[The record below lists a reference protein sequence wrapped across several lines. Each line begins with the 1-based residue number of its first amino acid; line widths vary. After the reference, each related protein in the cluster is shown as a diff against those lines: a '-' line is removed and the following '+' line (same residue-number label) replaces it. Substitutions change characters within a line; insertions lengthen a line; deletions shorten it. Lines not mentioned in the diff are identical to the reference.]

1 MRRICMPLLTLAV
14 LTVVSVPARAVD
26 EVFSKSYH
34 LDSNGSFELQN
45 VNGSVEIMGWDRDT
59 VEVYAVKSA
68 KSALADLSRV
78 QIDVASAPDHLSV
91 ATRYPQEKS
100 VEVAVEYHIRVPRHA
115 RLTQIGTV
123 NGAVRASHME
133 TTGALHSVNGNVE
146 ILDSAGG
153 FSTHTTNGNLR
164 LELLR
169 LEPGEPVDAVTVNGS
184 IQVALEP
191 NAGAALDVRTLNGDF
206 RSDLPVYVQSAI
218 GSRRFR
224 GLLGHGGTQVT
235 LRTVNGTIRI
245 LALNPNV

>member
-1 MRRICMPLLTLAV
+1 V
-14 LTVVSVPARAVD
+14 
-26 EVFSKSYH
+26 
-34 LDSNGSFELQN
+34 
-45 VNGSVEIMGWDRDT
+45 
-59 VEVYAVKSA
+59 
-68 KSALADLSRV
+68 
-78 QIDVASAPDHLSV
+78 
-91 ATRYPQEKS
+91 
-100 VEVAVEYHIRVPRHA
+100 
-115 RLTQIGTV
+115 
-123 NGAVRASHME
+123 E

-169 LEPGEPVDAVTVNGS
+169 LEPSEPVDAVTVNGS

>member
-1 MRRICMPLLTLAV
+1 MRRICMPFLTLAV
-14 LTVVSVPARAVD
+14 LTVLSVPARAVD

-34 LDSNGSFELQN
+34 LDSNGSVELQN
-45 VNGSVEIMGWDRDT
+45 VNGSVEITGWDRDT

-68 KSALADLSRV
+68 KSTSADLSRV
-78 QIDVASAPDHLSV
+78 RIDVASAPDHLSV

-115 RLTQIGTV
+115 RLTEIGTV

-164 LELLR
+164 L
-169 LEPGEPVDAVTVNGS
+169 
-184 IQVALEP
+184 ALEP